1 MNHKNIDIMYDGK
14 TICSINAD
22 SPMLSEVVVKVIL
35 DEKIDLNQIFL
46 KCEIDKFDTNAFKEI
61 LISAGTS
68 IRTRLT
74 NECGKFEQILASIET
89 DQDVTAYYNKLKEG
103 SK

>member
-35 DEKIDLNQIFL
+35 DENIDLNQIFL

-61 LISAGTS
+61 LISSGTS
-68 IRTRLT
+68 IRSRLT
-74 NECGKFEQILASIET
+74 NEREKFEQILKTIET
-89 DQDVTAYYNKLKEG
+89 DQDVIAYYNKLKEG

>member
-35 DEKIDLNQIFL
+35 DEKIDLNIIDL

-68 IRTRLT
+68 IRNKLT
-74 NECGKFEQILASIET
+74 NECEKFEQILETIET

>member
-1 MNHKNIDIMYDGK
+1 MNHNIDILYEGNI
-14 TICSINAD
+14 ICSINAN
-22 SPMLSEVVVKVIL
+22 SPMLSDVVEKVIL
-35 DEKIDLNQIFL
+35 NEKIDLNKIDL

-68 IRTRLT
+68 IRSKLT
-74 NECGKFEQILASIET
+74 NEREKFEQILKTIET
-89 DQDVTAYYNKLKEG
+89 DQDVIEYYSKLKEG